1 MIAEADTIDV
11 FVVSKE
17 DCSTYYQRKRQYQLG
32 VHILAKKKKKK
43 KERDNIFLI
52 FVPMMSEMDIIDRI
66 EVPRRDY
73 CNYDHKERHY

>member
-43 KERDNIFLI
+43 KRKRQYFPDFCTYDVRDGL
-52 FVPMMSEMDIIDRI
+52 
-66 EVPRRDY
+66 Y
-73 CNYDHKERHY
+73 